1 MPTTAPIPAA
11 NGTDSPNVK
20 GANANPTA
28 PPTIAPLAA
37 AVPIPNISSPALPFS
52 PPTISVNIDPFS
64 APPVKAPKVIASA
77 LPTPSFTP
85 DTLCSSADK
94 SACPAPV
101 YIPIPR
107 SATAPTI
114 GMAFIVFA
122 RTGPILVSAFV
133 ALAGKRDDALEA
145 ILEVKSPAL
154 EDILEVKS
162 PALEAILEVK
172 SPPRVNLETILPA
185 LVVVDAFIN
194 WPPTFAPSTIVPLAY
209 LPVWDIF
216 WILLIW
222 LVPNALVK
230 LDPDEGIIFPNNLFI
245 DLPSIVV
252 PLFTTLYPSAVF
264 FKVEGL
270 NTLVC
275 INLVKPFL
283 PKVLI
288 MVLLRVLERPP
299 FLPRYLNRF
308 PLSNLLILPI
318 LLPPPPSPETNT
330 GFEGE
335 DPLFPNIPPPP
346 PVNILINDLLALNT
360 KTPPAA
366 NPAREPTNLPT
377 GDAKNL
383 PTNPKVL
390 ATPENIGSKPSAN
403 GRSDCLKP
411 SNAAAKLLS
420 NSCAFLPD
428 SAIASAVAWFC
439 FSCLPDNFEL
449 VLIASAIVTYSS
461 VDIPRAA
468 AVSSN
473 ISWLLSALSIVSLT
487 NLSCSAAI
495 VPTSLVKVAY
505 LNFSKLRFWPNI
517 VSACIS
523 ASIDD
528 WKSKV
533 FLEAFFI
540 ASIEVPS
547 LAATRAVLTITSK
560 PPLKELLVSAL
571 ALAIWS
577 TTAPTWTKSPV
588 DLLSLLVVERIDLYM
603 ESKGR
608 PISTDILNKAPAFS
622 APNPIYSERF
632 LNVLAFASLKS
643 KFRFV
648 CLFNSWWA
656 EINSW
661 VLW

>member
-1 MPTTAPIPAA
+1 M
-11 NGTDSPNVK
+11 
-20 GANANPTA
+20 
-28 PPTIAPLAA
+28 
-37 AVPIPNISSPALPFS
+37 
-52 PPTISVNIDPFS
+52 
-64 APPVKAPKVIASA
+64 
-77 LPTPSFTP
+77 
-85 DTLCSSADK
+85 
-94 SACPAPV
+94 
-101 YIPIPR
+101 
-107 SATAPTI
+107 
-114 GMAFIVFA
+114 
-122 RTGPILVSAFV
+122 
-133 ALAGKRDDALEA
+133 
-145 ILEVKSPAL
+145 
-154 EDILEVKS
+154 
-162 PALEAILEVK
+162 
-172 SPPRVNLETILPA
+172 LPA
-185 LVVVDAFIN
+185 LACWDFVINCPAAF
-194 WPPTFAPSTIVPLAY
+194 

-230 LDPDEGIIFPNNLFI
+230 LAPDEGIIFPNNLFI

-318 LLPPPPSPETNT
+318 LLLPPPPSPETNT
-330 GFEGE
+330 GFKGE

-346 PVNILINDLLALNT
+346 PVNILINDLPALNT

-366 NPAREPTNLPT
+366 NPAREPTNLPK

-383 PTNPKVL
+383 PTNPKAL
-390 ATPENIGSKPSAN
+390 ATPENIGSKASAN

-439 FSCLPDNFEL
+439 FSCLSDNFEL
-449 VLIASAIVTYSS
+449 VLIASAMVTYSS

-473 ISWLLSALSIVSLT
+473 TSWFWSALSIVSLT

-495 VPTSLVKVAY
+495 VAPSLVKLAC
-505 LNFSKLRFWPNI
+505 LNFSKLRFLPNI
-517 VSACIS
+517 ISACIS
-523 ASIDD
+523 DSIDD

-540 ASIEVPS
+540 ASIEDPS
-547 LAATRAVLTITSK
+547 LAATCAVLTISSK

-588 DLLSLLVVERIDLYM
+588 DLLSSLVVEEIESYM
-603 ESKGR
+603 DSKGR
-608 PISTDILNKAPAFS
+608 PISADILNKAPAFS

-648 CLFNSWWA
+648 CLFNSCWA